1 MNIWRIG
8 TRWKLIKR
16 IIRQYLERKIQRR
29 MILNFVGLG
38 VLPII
43 IVSIILIQLTENTV
57 RSYIF
62 DRNLEIARGAKKE
75 IELFIEKPLTILGT
89 LLQTRDILEMER
101 FTQSR
106 IINKIYQ
113 KYNQIFQKIFILDPS
128 GKAIVT
134 TSFGEEFKDYSME
147 TYFNV
152 AMQADTFFSQVD
164 FTPSRFPVMQISL
177 PIMKYNTVEGV
188 LVGEID
194 LKFIWNL
201 VDTIKVGRTGSAFLI
216 SSDGSVIAHHDK
228 QLVLNRESYSNFFFY
243 SELMDGNENVDI
255 YEYQGKEMIAAYAP
269 IADLRWGIIVQQTSI
284 EAFELAR
291 KMRNRVTIFIFIM
304 TLLAL
309 GLAYTT
315 IKVITK
321 PIEFL
326 VQGVR
331 KYAGS
336 NLSHRIKVER
346 HDELAVL
353 ANEFNAMADSLEK
366 NQKQLREMERL
377 AALSRF
383 ASLVSHEIRNPL
395 NAMNINVQ
403 ILRRLISQA
412 DSPPDNKIKYLN
424 IITTEINRMNNLVT
438 NFLAIAKQPELNL
451 IRSDVHQILEEVVL
465 ILEAQAKSLGIQI
478 KRSYAGD
485 SLYGMFDH
493 NQLKQVFHNILLNA
507 FEAMP
512 NGGLVTVS
520 TSILNS
526 KNQTTTERSKLLIE
540 FDDTGHGISKQN
552 MNEIFEL
559 YYTTKKTGTG
569 LGLAI
574 AKQIIEGHR
583 GDIRVESEEGIGTHV
598 LIELPL
604 DG

>member
-1 MNIWRIG
+1 
-8 TRWKLIKR
+8 
-16 IIRQYLERKIQRR
+16 

>member
-1 MNIWRIG
+1 
-8 TRWKLIKR
+8 
-16 IIRQYLERKIQRR
+16 

-134 TSFGEEFKDYSME
+134 TSFGEEFKDYSTE

-152 AMQADTFFSQVD
+152 AMQSDTFFSQVD

-255 YEYQGKEMIAAYAP
+255 YEYQGKEMIAAFAP

-291 KMRNRVTIFIFIM
+291 KMRNRVIIFIFIM

-315 IKVITK
+315 IKRITK

-326 VQGVR
+326 AQGVR
-331 KYAGS
+331 EYAGS

-346 HDELAVL
+346 QDELAVL

-395 NAMNINVQ
+395 NAMNINLQ
-403 ILRRLISQA
+403 ILRRLINQA

-520 TSILNS
+520 TSVLNS
-526 KNQTTTERSKLLIE
+526 KNQTTTERSILLIE
-540 FDDTGHGISKQN
+540 FDDTGYGISKQN

-583 GDIRVESEEGIGTHV
+583 GDIRVESKEGIGTQV

-604 DG
+604 EG